1 MQLNFQEEGYGD
13 KLFISDWSTD
23 GPGSPTKLYK
33 FDGDPDAGRRIV
45 FTR

>member
-1 MQLNFQEEGYGD
+1 VQLNFQEEGYGD
-13 KLFISDWSTD
+13 KLFISDWST
-23 GPGSPTKLYK
+23 GSPTKLYK